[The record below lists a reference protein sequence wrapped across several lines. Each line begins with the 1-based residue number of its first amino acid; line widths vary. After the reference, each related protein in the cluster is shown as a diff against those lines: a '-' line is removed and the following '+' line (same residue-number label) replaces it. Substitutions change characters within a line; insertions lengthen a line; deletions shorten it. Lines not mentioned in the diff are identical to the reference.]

1 MHRSTK
7 SAITR
12 WTNSQ
17 SGPVGLTAGVCPGS
31 AGPSPAVGGV
41 VMPVNKIAVLSSWLV
56 VIGLFG
62 GVAVVV
68 VIVEKRSG

>member
-1 MHRSTK
+1 
-7 SAITR
+7 
-12 WTNSQ
+12 
-17 SGPVGLTAGVCPGS
+17 
-31 AGPSPAVGGV
+31 
-41 VMPVNKIAVLSSWLV
+41 MPVNKIAVLSSWLV